1 LSSLTTIWNQA
12 ANNRVASVLGSL
24 VVVAL
29 GVVLIA
35 VGEVLD
41 WGWTRL
47 IGAGVISI
55 AAVIAGVLIG
65 WSDPLRPGVL
75 KVLASWKRSIVI
87 VLTLIMVA
95 PLFAGLVMLLG
106 GAIVGGTGTDWYLV
120 LSGVLLTL
128 LLLALTVVTV
138 VAAVKLAF
146 DGLTK
151 TQSEGTTSTNG
162 RDSG

>member
-1 LSSLTTIWNQA
+1 
-12 ANNRVASVLGSL
+12 VLGSL
-24 VVVAL
+24 IAVAM
-29 GVVLIA
+29 GVALIA

-55 AAVIAGVLIG
+55 AAVMAGVLIG

-75 KVLASWKRSIVI
+75 TVMASWKRLIFI
-87 VLTLIMVA
+87 VLTFIMVA
-95 PLFAGLVMLLG
+95 PLFAGLIMLMG

-128 LLLALTVVTV
+128 LLLALTLVTII
-138 VAAVKLAF
+138 AAVKLAF
-146 DGLTK
+146 EGLAKTRADDTFSSDG
-151 TQSEGTTSTNG
+151 Q
-162 RDSG
+162 DSG